1 MTASYATVG
10 SGDHHVLAVH
20 GWFGSAHGW
29 GALPEYV
36 DVDDFTYRPLPYAQR
51 HGGSAELP
59 ISPRMRESAGSGSSV
74 HDQPPSWLICVRRF
88 P

>member
-36 DVDDFTYRPLPYAQR
+36 DRDDFTYRPLPYAQR
-51 HGGSAELP
+51 HGEAPSSQFRRVCAGALAQGRRFM
-59 ISPRMRESAGSGSSV
+59 ISPELV
-74 HDQPPSWLICVRRF
+74 DLRRF